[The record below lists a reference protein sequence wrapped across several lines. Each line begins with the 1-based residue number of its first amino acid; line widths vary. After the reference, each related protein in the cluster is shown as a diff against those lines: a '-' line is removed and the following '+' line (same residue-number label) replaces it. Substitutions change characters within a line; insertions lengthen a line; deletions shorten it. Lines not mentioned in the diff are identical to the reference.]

1 VTNAKTLCWWNV
13 TSNGGGSVF
22 VKAKRAQSST
32 DDETW
37 KAGGVA
43 PTLNGFDNNSETRAT
58 VLEVSTFA
66 FQPDDRRGEAPG
78 ALRAVATDVAP
89 TIGTGDGY
97 SDRRLR
103 VLAQAAEI
111 GPPPESPA
119 LGVRR
124 LTPRECER
132 LQGWPDDH
140 TRYTADGTEVPDSA
154 RYRMAGNGVA
164 APVAKYVAECIE
176 AILGDSDGR

>member
-1 VTNAKTLCWWNV
+1 
-13 TSNGGGSVF
+13 

-43 PTLNGFDNNSETRAT
+43 PTLNAFDNNSETRAT
-58 VLEVSTFA
+58 VIAFGHTQGLDVQPPTLRTGGGGAAVS
-66 FQPDDRRGEAPG
+66 
-78 ALRAVATDVAP
+78 
-89 TIGTGDGY
+89 GT
-97 SDRRLR
+97 
-103 VLAQAAEI
+103 
-111 GPPPESPA
+111 A

-164 APVAKYVAECIE
+164 APVAKYVAECID
-176 AILGDSDGR
+176 AILGDSNGR